1 MNPIFKKL
9 NFKDQPEIVVVNA
22 PDSFLPVLDEMTLL
36 TQVKTTLTDA
46 SEITFA
52 MAFVTKQQEV
62 DSFTQQFSEKMLG
75 DGLLWMVYP
84 KGSSK
89 RYKCDFNRDTGW
101 EMLGKQSFE
110 PVRMVAIDQDWSA
123 LRFRRAEYIKTMTRS
138 SAISDVG
145 KERLKKT
152 E

>member
-9 NFKDQPEIVVVNA
+9 NFKDQPEIVVINA
-22 PDSFLPVLDEMTLL
+22 PDSFLPVLNEMMQL
-36 TQVKTTLTDA
+36 TQVKTSLTDA
-46 SEITFA
+46 SEISFA
-52 MAFVTKQQEV
+52 MAFVTKQHEV
-62 DSFTQQFSEKMLG
+62 DLLTQQFAEKIVG

-101 EMLGKQSFE
+101 EMLGKQGFE
-110 PVRMVAIDQDWSA
+110 PVRMVAIDEDWSA

-145 KERLKKT
+145 KERLKT
-152 E
+152 S

>member
-1 MNPIFKKL
+1 MNSIFKKL

-22 PDSFLPVLDEMTLL
+22 PDSFLPVLDEMTQL
-36 TQVKTTLTDA
+36 TQVKTLVTDA
-46 SEITFA
+46 SGISFA

-62 DSFTQQFSEKMLG
+62 DLLTQQFAEKIMG

-101 EMLGKQSFE
+101 ETLGKQGFE
-110 PVRMVAIDQDWSA
+110 PVRMVAIDEDWSA

-145 KERLKKT
+145 KERLKNP

>member
-22 PDSFLPVLDEMTLL
+22 PDSFLPVLDEMTQL
-36 TQVKTTLTDA
+36 TQVKTSVTDA
-46 SEITFA
+46 SDISFA

-62 DSFTQQFSEKMLG
+62 GLLTQQFAEKMAG

-101 EMLGKQSFE
+101 ETLGKQGFE
-110 PVRMVAIDQDWSA
+110 PVRMVAIDEDWSA

-145 KERLKKT
+145 KERLKAS
-152 E
+152 

>member
-9 NFKDQPEIVVVNA
+9 NFKGQPEIVVVNA
-22 PDSFLPVLDEMTLL
+22 PDSFLPVLDEMTQL
-36 TQVKTTLTDA
+36 TQVKTSVTDA
-46 SEITFA
+46 SGISFA

-62 DSFTQQFSEKMLG
+62 DLLTQQFAEKMAG

-101 EMLGKQSFE
+101 ETLGKQGFE
-110 PVRMVAIDQDWSA
+110 PVRMVAIDEDWSA

-145 KERLKKT
+145 KERLKAS
-152 E
+152 

>member
-22 PDSFLPVLDEMTLL
+22 PDSFLPLLDEMTQL
-36 TQVKTTLTDA
+36 TQLKTSVTDA
-46 SEITFA
+46 SGISFA
-52 MAFVTKQQEV
+52 MAFVTRQQEV
-62 DSFTQQFSEKMLG
+62 DLLTQQFAEKMAG

-101 EMLGKQSFE
+101 ETLGKQGFE
-110 PVRMVAIDQDWSA
+110 PVRMVAIDEDWSA

-145 KERLKKT
+145 KERLKAS
-152 E
+152 

>member
-1 MNPIFKKL
+1 MNSIFKKL

-22 PDSFLPVLDEMTLL
+22 PDSFLPVLDEMTQL
-36 TQVKTTLTDA
+36 TQVKTSVTDA
-46 SEITFA
+46 SGISFA

-62 DSFTQQFSEKMLG
+62 DLLTQQFAEKMAG

-101 EMLGKQSFE
+101 ETLGKQGFE
-110 PVRMVAIDQDWSA
+110 PVRMVAIDEDWSA

-145 KERLKKT
+145 KERLKAS
-152 E
+152 

>member
-22 PDSFLPVLDEMTLL
+22 PDSFLPVLDEMTQL
-36 TQVKTTLTDA
+36 TQVKTSVTDA
-46 SEITFA
+46 SDISFA

-62 DSFTQQFSEKMLG
+62 DLLTQQFAEKMMG

-101 EMLGKQSFE
+101 ETLGKQGFE
-110 PVRMVAIDQDWSA
+110 PVRMVAIDEDWSA

-145 KERLKKT
+145 KERLKAS
-152 E
+152 

>member
-9 NFKDQPEIVVVNA
+9 NFKDQPEIVVDNA
-22 PDSFLPVLDEMTLL
+22 PDSIFPVLDEMTQL
-36 TQVKTTLTDA
+36 TQLKTSVTDA
-46 SEITFA
+46 SGISFA

-62 DSFTQQFSEKMLG
+62 DLLTQQFAEKMAG

-101 EMLGKQSFE
+101 ETLGKQGFE
-110 PVRMVAIDQDWSA
+110 PVRMVAIDEDWSA

-145 KERLKKT
+145 KERLKAS
-152 E
+152 

>member
-22 PDSFLPVLDEMTLL
+22 PDSLLPVLDEMTLL

-101 EMLGKQSFE
+101 EMLGKQGFE

>member
-1 MNPIFKKL
+1 MNSIFKKL

-22 PDSFLPVLDEMTLL
+22 PDSFLPVLDEMTQL
-36 TQVKTTLTDA
+36 TQVKTSVTDA
-46 SEITFA
+46 SDISFA

-62 DSFTQQFSEKMLG
+62 DLLTQQFAEKIMG

-101 EMLGKQSFE
+101 ETLGKQGFE
-110 PVRMVAIDQDWSA
+110 PVRMIAIDEDWSA

-145 KERLKKT
+145 KERLKNP